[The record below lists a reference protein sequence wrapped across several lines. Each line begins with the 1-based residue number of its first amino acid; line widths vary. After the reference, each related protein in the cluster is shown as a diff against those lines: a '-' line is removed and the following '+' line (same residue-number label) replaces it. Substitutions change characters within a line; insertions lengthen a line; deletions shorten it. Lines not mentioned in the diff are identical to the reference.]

1 MIMLTAFIN
10 TRHDISV
17 ACGFVLPLDIGIGI
31 SIGKV
36 HCSGL
41 GIENI
46 GKSGIGQL
54 LESIQIYI
62 HDGL

>member
-10 TRHDISV
+10 ARHDISI
-17 ACGFVLPLDIGIGI
+17 APISISRIDIGKIYHT
-31 SIGKV
+31 V
-36 HCSGL
+36 F

-46 GKSGIGQL
+46 GKSGIGPP

-62 HDGL
+62 YI